1 MIPGTRDVIYR
12 AFHFIARFLHSIPQ
26 SFKKKKKKQQNI
38 QFPRSIDHRWQ
49 AAELFKMLFYLIKR

>member
-26 SFKKKKKKQQNI
+26 SFKKKKKSSKTYNFPEALIIDGRQQN
-38 QFPRSIDHRWQ
+38 
-49 AAELFKMLFYLIKR
+49 YLKCYFTL

>member
-26 SFKKKKKKQQNI
+26 SFKKKKSSKTYN
-38 QFPRSIDHRWQ
+38 FPEALIIDGR
-49 AAELFKMLFYLIKR
+49 